1 MSYDNEIIRDIADVA
16 NRKTPRKIAI
26 ADSQKV
32 TNVSLDTLKIT
43 ARELGLGMAEVVGR
57 GEDGEDNVFLIV
69 AEDKATVDDWE
80 FNLLD
85 IYIHDDLTPKARMQ
99 LQIRMGQALGYT
111 SADIL
116 EFLPTEVAKTC
127 PCTCCGGTPNEH

>member
-32 TNVSLDTLKIT
+32 TNISLDTLKTT
-43 ARELGLGMAEVVGR
+43 ASELGLEFAEVVGR
-57 GEDGEDNVFLIV
+57 GEDGEDNVFLVV
-69 AEDKATVDDWE
+69 AEDRDTVIKWE
-80 FNLLD
+80 
-85 IYIHDDLTPKARMQ
+85 IDLFFVYLFGTTSKER
-99 LQIRMGQALGYT
+99 LRFQIRMGKAFGYT

>member
-1 MSYDNEIIRDIADVA
+1 MNYDNEIIRDIADVA

-32 TNVSLDTLKIT
+32 KNVSLDTLKTT
-43 ARELGLGMAEVVGR
+43 ASELGLEFAEVHGR

-69 AEDKATVDDWE
+69 AEDRDTVTEWE
-80 FNLLD
+80 IELFYVYLFG
-85 IYIHDDLTPKARMQ
+85 TTRKGRMQ
-99 LQIRMGQALGYT
+99 LQIRMGKALGYT

-127 PCTCCGGTPNEH
+127 PCTCCGGTPQ

>member
-43 ARELGLGMAEVVGR
+43 AGELGLAFAEVQGR

-69 AEDKATVDDWE
+69 AEDKYAVDDWE

-85 IYIHDDLTPKARMQ
+85 IYIHDDLTPRARMQ
-99 LQIRMGQALGYT
+99 MQIRMGQALGYA
-111 SADIL
+111 SNNIL
-116 EFLPTEVAKTC
+116 AFLSTEVAKTC
-127 PCTCCGGTPNEH
+127 PCTCCGGTPQ

>member
-1 MSYDNEIIRDIADVA
+1 MNYDNEIIRDIADVA

-32 TNVSLDTLKIT
+32 KNVSLDTLKTT
-43 ARELGLGMAEVVGR
+43 ASELGLEFAEVHGR

-69 AEDKATVDDWE
+69 AEDRDTVTEWE
-80 FNLLD
+80 IELFYVYLFG
-85 IYIHDDLTPKARMQ
+85 TTRKGRMQ
-99 LQIRMGQALGYT
+99 LQIRMGKALGYT

-127 PCTCCGGTPNEH
+127 PCTCCGGKPE

>member
-32 TNVSLDTLKIT
+32 KNISLDTLKTT
-43 ARELGLGMAEVVGR
+43 ASELGLEFAEVVGR

-69 AEDKATVDDWE
+69 AEDRDTVTEWE
-80 FNLLD
+80 LELFYAYLFN
-85 IYIHDDLTPKARMQ
+85 TNPKQRIKF
-99 LQIRMGQALGYT
+99 QIRMGKALGYT

-127 PCTCCGGTPNEH
+127 PCTCCGGSPQ

>member
-1 MSYDNEIIRDIADVA
+1 MNYDNEIIRDIADVA
-16 NRKTPRKIAI
+16 NRKTARKIAI

-32 TNVSLDTLKIT
+32 TNISLDTLKTT
-43 ARELGLGMAEVVGR
+43 ASELGLVFAEVHGR

-69 AEDKATVDDWE
+69 AEDRDTVTEWE
-80 FNLLD
+80 IELFYVYLFG
-85 IYIHDDLTPKARMQ
+85 TTRKGRMQ
-99 LQIRMGQALGYT
+99 LQIRMGKALGYT

-127 PCTCCGGTPNEH
+127 PCTCCGGSPE

>member
-1 MSYDNEIIRDIADVA
+1 MNYDNEIIRDIADVA

-43 ARELGLGMAEVVGR
+43 ARELGLEFAEVVGR

-69 AEDKATVDDWE
+69 AEDRDTVTEWE
-80 FNLLD
+80 IELFYVYLFG
-85 IYIHDDLTPKARMQ
+85 TTRKGRMQ
-99 LQIRMGQALGYT
+99 LQIRMGKALGYT

-127 PCTCCGGTPNEH
+127 PCTCCGGTPE

>member
-1 MSYDNEIIRDIADVA
+1 MNYDNEIIRDIADVA

-43 ARELGLGMAEVVGR
+43 ARELGLEFAEVVGR

-69 AEDKATVDDWE
+69 AEDRDTVTEWE
-80 FNLLD
+80 IELFYVYLFG
-85 IYIHDDLTPKARMQ
+85 TTRKGRMQ
-99 LQIRMGQALGYT
+99 LQIRMGKALGYT

-127 PCTCCGGTPNEH
+127 PCTCCGGAPE

>member
-1 MSYDNEIIRDIADVA
+1 MNYDNEIIRDIADVA
-16 NRKTPRKIAI
+16 NRKTARKIAI

-32 TNVSLDTLKIT
+32 TNISLDTLKTT
-43 ARELGLGMAEVVGR
+43 ASELGLVFAEVHGR

-69 AEDKATVDDWE
+69 AEDRDTVVEWE
-80 FNLLD
+80 IELFYVYLFG
-85 IYIHDDLTPKARMQ
+85 TTRKGRMQ
-99 LQIRMGQALGYT
+99 LQIRMGKALGYT

-127 PCTCCGGTPNEH
+127 PCTCCGGSPE

>member
-1 MSYDNEIIRDIADVA
+1 MNYDNEIIRDIADVA

-32 TNVSLDTLKIT
+32 KNISLDALKTT
-43 ARELGLGMAEVVGR
+43 ASELGLEFAEVVGR

-69 AEDKATVDDWE
+69 AEDRDTVMEWE
-80 FNLLD
+80 IELFYVYLFG
-85 IYIHDDLTPKARMQ
+85 TTRKERMRQ
-99 LQIRMGQALGYT
+99 QIKMGKALGYT

-116 EFLPTEVAKTC
+116 KFLPTEVAKTC
-127 PCTCCGGTPNEH
+127 PCTCCGGTPE

>member
-1 MSYDNEIIRDIADVA
+1 MNYDNEIIRDIADVA

-32 TNVSLDTLKIT
+32 KNVSLDTLKIT
-43 ARELGLGMAEVVGR
+43 ASELGLEFAEVVGR

-69 AEDKATVDDWE
+69 AEDRDTVTEWE
-80 FNLLD
+80 LELFYVYLFN
-85 IYIHDDLTPKARMQ
+85 TNPKQRIKF
-99 LQIRMGQALGYT
+99 QIRMGKALGYT

-127 PCTCCGGTPNEH
+127 PCTCCGGSPQ

>member
-32 TNVSLDTLKIT
+32 TNISLDTLKIT
-43 ARELGLGMAEVVGR
+43 ARELGLAVVETHGR

-69 AEDKATVDDWE
+69 AEDRDTAKLWE
-80 FNLLD
+80 IELFYVYLFG
-85 IYIHDDLTPKARMQ
+85 TSPTAR
-99 LQIRMGQALGYT
+99 LKFQIRMGQALGY
-111 SADIL
+111 SSSDIL

-127 PCTCCGGTPNEH
+127 PCTCCGGSPE

>member
-32 TNVSLDTLKIT
+32 KNISLDTLKTT
-43 ARELGLGMAEVVGR
+43 ASELGLVFAEVHGR

-69 AEDKATVDDWE
+69 AEDKSTVDDWE
-80 FNLLD
+80 LNLLD
-85 IYIHDDLTPKARMQ
+85 VYIHDDLTPKARMQ
-99 LQIRMGQALGYT
+99 LQIRMGKALGYT

>member
-32 TNVSLDTLKIT
+32 KNVSLDTLKIT
-43 ARELGLGMAEVVGR
+43 ARELGLGLAEVVGR

-69 AEDKATVDDWE
+69 AEDSDAAMEWE
-80 FNLLD
+80 IELFYNYLFG
-85 IYIHDDLTPKARMQ
+85 TTRKGRMQ
-99 LQIRMGQALGYT
+99 FQIRMGKALGYT

-127 PCTCCGGTPNEH
+127 PCTCCGGAPE

>member
-1 MSYDNEIIRDIADVA
+1 MNYDNEIIRDIADVA
-16 NRKTPRKIAI
+16 NRKTARKVAI

-32 TNVSLDTLKIT
+32 TNISLDTLKVT
-43 ARELGLGMAEVVGR
+43 AGELGLTYVEVQGR

-69 AEDKATVDDWE
+69 AEDKSTVDDWE
-80 FNLLD
+80 LNLLD
-85 IYIHDDLTPKARMQ
+85 VYIHDDLTPKARMQ
-99 LQIRMGQALGYT
+99 LQIRMGKALGYT

>member
-16 NRKTPRKIAI
+16 NRKSPRKIAI

-32 TNVSLDTLKIT
+32 SNISLDTLKTT
-43 ARELGLGMAEVVGR
+43 ASELGLVFAETHGR

-69 AEDKATVDDWE
+69 AEDRDTAKLWE
-80 FNLLD
+80 IELFYVYLFG
-85 IYIHDDLTPKARMQ
+85 TSPTAR
-99 LQIRMGQALGYT
+99 LKFQIRMGQALGY
-111 SADIL
+111 SSSDIL

-127 PCTCCGGTPNEH
+127 PCTCCGGAPE

>member
-32 TNVSLDTLKIT
+32 KNISLDTLKTT
-43 ARELGLGMAEVVGR
+43 ASELGLEFAEVHGR

-69 AEDKATVDDWE
+69 AEDRDTVTEWE
-80 FNLLD
+80 IELFYVYLFG
-85 IYIHDDLTPKARMQ
+85 TTRKGRMQ
-99 LQIRMGQALGYT
+99 LQIRMGKALGYT

-127 PCTCCGGTPNEH
+127 PCTCCGGSPE

>member
-1 MSYDNEIIRDIADVA
+1 MNYDNEIIRDIADVA

-43 ARELGLGMAEVVGR
+43 ARELGLEFAEVVGR

-69 AEDKATVDDWE
+69 AEDRDTVTEWE
-80 FNLLD
+80 IELFYVYLFG
-85 IYIHDDLTPKARMQ
+85 TTRKGRMQ
-99 LQIRMGQALGYT
+99 LQIRMGKALGYT

-127 PCTCCGGTPNEH
+127 PCTCCGGSPE

>member
-1 MSYDNEIIRDIADVA
+1 MNYDNEIIRDIADVA

-32 TNVSLDTLKIT
+32 KNVSLDTLKVT
-43 ARELGLGMAEVVGR
+43 ASELGLEYAEVVGR

-69 AEDKATVDDWE
+69 AEDRDTVTEWE
-80 FNLLD
+80 IELFYVYLFG
-85 IYIHDDLTPKARMQ
+85 TTRKERMRQ
-99 LQIRMGQALGYT
+99 QIKMGKALGYT

-116 EFLPTEVAKTC
+116 KFLPTEVAKTC
-127 PCTCCGGTPNEH
+127 PCTCCGGTPE

>member
-32 TNVSLDTLKIT
+32 TNISLDTLKTT
-43 ARELGLGMAEVVGR
+43 ASELGLVFAEVHGR

-69 AEDKATVDDWE
+69 AEDRDTVVEWE
-80 FNLLD
+80 IELFYVYLFG
-85 IYIHDDLTPKARMQ
+85 TTRKGRMQ
-99 LQIRMGQALGYT
+99 LQIRMGKALGYT

-127 PCTCCGGTPNEH
+127 PCTCCGGSPE